1 MLWWHNGLSW
11 WGWLSMSLVM
21 VGFWAFVI
29 WAAMSLFRSTG
40 APDGGTREA
49 KDILAE
55 RFAAGEI
62 DEVEYRER
70 LGVLQGDEARA
81 RR

>member
-21 VGFWAFVI
+21 VGFWGLVI
-29 WAAMSLFRSTG
+29 WGVVSLSRSADT
-40 APDGGTREA
+40 PDSGKRDA
-49 KDILAE
+49 KDVLAE

-62 DEVEYRER
+62 DEAQYRER
-70 LGVLQGDEARA
+70 LAVLQG
-81 RR
+81 